1 MDIKKIYFDSLNYNL
16 NTAFSFLVLEQP
28 SRFVITYIYKES
40 HFCLATLLFFNYC
53 LF

>member
-1 MDIKKIYFDSLNYNL
+1 MNIRKRYFDSLNYNF
-16 NTAFSFLVLEQP
+16 NTPFSFLVLEQL
-28 SRFVITYIYKES
+28 SRFDIIYIYKES